1 MISQKY
7 IKIEAV
13 SGYKTLTAFVIIHSE
28 LTNRSEIYTLR
39 RKWGYLMPIRE
50 INPLRPY
57 DTLVWGC
64 LTQRVAY
71 AGTTHSVLVYIPD
84 GVRPSTSGVIILG
97 PNGLSAQEILEKSEW
112 KSLADKEPPD
122 KKMILF
128 IPEPPENG
136 WDIQE
141 EYGAPGGSVGY
152 INSLLDIVMERLH
165 YCVHESKIYLFGRAE
180 GGSLAVMAAAFNPAR
195 YAGLVTID
203 ALPVSPSY
211 LTACGEALCTD
222 LYGFEADSGCR
233 WKKGDTPVP
242 YWMIESDRTRDT
254 PAALSYFLRA
264 NGSDLGPAHGPMNT
278 EVFSRKRPMAY
289 PINQEV
295 AACPVWHTVRKEQ
308 IPISRIWHEF
318 LHAHRRW
325 MGDPCGDLRI
335 SIPATAKNVEA
346 RCEGIEGYTRE
357 WLIYVPDIVKSGQV
371 KNPPLVFALHG
382 YSCSAEIYLG
392 NSGWNKVAD
401 SRGLIV
407 IFPSALP
414 RKVTLEN
421 HDRNMELPCWNV
433 LWSHEKGPSEFA
445 FFKRML
451 EDAQEK
457 YVIDRT
463 RVYATGHS
471 MGSLMTSSLVLHY
484 PELFAAA
491 APCSGVFFESM
502 YEQIMR
508 EPEFSPDNTA
518 PIPVWMFAG
527 RNETWLIDSEPTV
540 NNSTGKTI
548 LFWHRHNRLPGLAET
563 QFKCEGISYQDRW
576 HDIVYSG
583 KNGAPAVRYTKL
595 DYFPHATMPEMS
607 FRIWDEFFSHWKKEG
622 CQSIWI

>member
-1 MISQKY
+1 ML
-7 IKIEAV
+7 V
-13 SGYKTLTAFVIIHSE
+13 
-28 LTNRSEIYTLR
+28 
-39 RKWGYLMPIRE
+39 RE

-57 DTLVWGC
+57 DTLMWGY
-64 LTQRVAY
+64 LTQQVVC
-71 AGTTHSVLVYIPD
+71 AGTTHNVLVYIPD

-97 PNGLSAQEILEKSEW
+97 PNGLSAQEILEKSGW
-112 KSLADKEPPD
+112 KSLADEEPPD

-128 IPEPPENG
+128 VPEPPENG
-136 WDIQE
+136 WDIRE
-141 EYGAPGGSVGY
+141 EYGAPGGGVGY
-152 INSLLDIVMERLH
+152 INSLLDVVMERLH
-165 YCVHESKIYLFGRAE
+165 YCVHESKIYLFGEAE
-180 GGSLAVMAAAFNPAR
+180 GGSLAVMATAFNPAR

-222 LYGFEADSGCR
+222 LYGFEADSGCL

-242 YWMIESDRTRDT
+242 YWMIESDQIRNTQ
-254 PAALSYFLRA
+254 AVLSYFLKC
-264 NGSDLGPAHGPMNT
+264 NGSELDPACGPIDT
-278 EVFSRKRPMAY
+278 KIFSRKQPTAY
-289 PINQEV
+289 PINQEA
-295 AACPVWHTVRKEQ
+295 AACPVWRTVGKER
-308 IPISRIWHEF
+308 IPVLKIWEEF
-318 LHAHRRW
+318 LSAHRRW
-325 MGDPCGDLRI
+325 MGDPCGDLRMSI
-335 SIPATAKNVEA
+335 SATAKNIEA
-346 RCEGIEGYTRE
+346 RCEEIGGYARE
-357 WLIYVPDIVKSGQV
+357 WLIYVPDIVKNGRV

-401 SRGLIV
+401 SRGFIV

-421 HDRNMELPCWNV
+421 HDGNMALPCWNV
-433 LWSHEKGPSEFA
+433 LWSHEEGPDEFA
-445 FFKRML
+445 FFMRML
-451 EDAQEK
+451 EDVQEK
-457 YVIDRT
+457 YEIDRT

-484 PELFAAA
+484 PNLFAAA
-491 APCSGVFFESM
+491 APCSGVFFEAM

-527 RNETWLIDSEPTV
+527 RNEQWLIDAEPTAD
-540 NNSTGKTI
+540 NSTGKTI
-548 LFWHRHNRLPGLAET
+548 LFWHRHNRLPGLAEAK
-563 QFKCEGISYQDRW
+563 FKCEGTSYQERW
-576 HDIVYSG
+576 HDIVYSD
-583 KNGAPAVRYTKL
+583 KSGAPAVRYSKL

-622 CQSIWI
+622 CQSTWL